1 MECLKN
7 KTIQEYIDKSLNRY
21 EQSIIRDH
29 LIVCEKCRAK
39 YEQFKKMEKLL
50 INPVYKEPPAKIEKF
65 VMNRLFSKI
74 PTYSSIFVLIS
85 LSFVLL
91 VSWVYIYFDFDNN
104 SIIQAFK
111 LTSNSYFNWITSI
124 ITFISNIF
132 SSVYAIFKVL
142 NKLFMIIFN
151 VNIGT
156 QLFGLIILSIFISV
170 FYFVSRIVYKKLKEH
185 N

>member
-65 VMNRLFSKI
+65 VMKRLFSKI
-74 PTYSSIFVLIS
+74 PTYSSIFVLIL
-85 LSFVLL
+85 LSFISL

-142 NKLFMIIFN
+142 NKLFVIIFN